1 MRQRW
6 AERRD
11 ETRGA
16 MRLVL
21 DWDGTVTERDT
32 LELVVEWFGDGATY
46 RRNGRLLGRSLTH
59 DQALVTSF
67 ATIRA
72 GLPEVVD
79 QLLATVRVRRGFRE
93 LAERHRPLVISSGF
107 HELIEPILARE
118 GVEVELLA
126 NRLRAQPDGWQI
138 RFRDRARCAVCGESC
153 KRASLPDGSVAYA
166 GDGYSD
172 RCAALAATRVF
183 ATGSLAEWLD
193 LQRVPYERFEDFQDV
208 LGALEAKQVLR

>member
-1 MRQRW
+1 
-6 AERRD
+6 
-11 ETRGA
+11 

-32 LELVVEWFGDGATY
+32 LALVVEWFGDAATY
-46 RRNGRLLGRSLTH
+46 RRNGWLIGRSLTH

-72 GLPEVVD
+72 CLPEVVD
-79 QLLATVRVRRGFRE
+79 RLLATVRVRPGFKE

-126 NRLRAQPDGWQI
+126 NRLHADPDGWRI
-138 RFRDRARCAVCGESC
+138 HFRDRAPCAVCGEPC
-153 KRASLPDGSVAYA
+153 KRASLPEGNIAYA

-172 RCAALAATRVF
+172 RCAAVTATRIF

-193 LQRVPYERFEDFQDV
+193 GQRAPYDNFENFYDV
-208 LGALEAKQVLR
+208 LAELEAEEAMR

>member
-1 MRQRW
+1 M
-6 AERRD
+6 
-11 ETRGA
+11 T
-16 MRLVL
+16 LVL

-46 RRNGRLLGRSLTH
+46 RRNGRLIGRSLTH

-79 QLLATVRVRRGFRE
+79 RLRAEVRVRPGFQE
-93 LAERHRPLVISSGF
+93 LAERHQPLVISSGF
-107 HELIEPILARE
+107 HELIEPILERE
-118 GVEVELLA
+118 GAEVELLA
-126 NRLRAQPDGWQI
+126 NRLHARADGWQI
-138 RFRDRARCAVCGESC
+138 NFRDRAACAVCGEPC
-153 KRASLPDGSVAYA
+153 KRASLPPGNVAYA

-183 ATGSLAEWLD
+183 ATGALAEWLGD
-193 LQRVPYERFEDFQDV
+193 ECVPYDRFEDFYDV
-208 LGALEAKQVLR
+208 LAALEAKDVLR